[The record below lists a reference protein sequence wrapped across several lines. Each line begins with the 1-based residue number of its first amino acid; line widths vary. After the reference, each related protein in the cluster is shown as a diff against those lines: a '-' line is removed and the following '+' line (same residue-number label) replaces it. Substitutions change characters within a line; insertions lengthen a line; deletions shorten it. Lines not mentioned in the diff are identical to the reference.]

1 MANSGN
7 LPYPPVTQQPGFPAY
22 PEVQQPPAYGVPG
35 QTLGTS
41 TFGGPPGLNNLT
53 HVDHLIVRQK
63 KILTAWVTKNNFDI
77 SDNAG
82 TELFKAA
89 EQSQSNVGNRLCCG
103 AHGAWRTVDMMIHD
117 LQGNALIQVNRPF
130 AYCDQVMS
138 VCSPPGNDIGSITQ
152 EWAMWSPKYT
162 VKDQGGNVAFIIE
175 GPHECCICSCG
186 ADIEFKV
193 YTADGATEIGKISK
207 QWAGYFNEAFIGCD
221 IFGINF
227 PKDLDVTKK
236 ALLLG
241 ATFLID
247 YNFFEKSI
255 DGKQQRQS
263 KTIGPWLIIL
273 GLFIFMFLLPLF
285 YF

>member
-1 MANSGN
+1 M
-7 LPYPPVTQQPGFPAY
+7 
-22 PEVQQPPAYGVPG
+22 
-35 QTLGTS
+35 
-41 TFGGPPGLNNLT
+41 
-53 HVDHLIVRQK
+53 
-63 KILTAWVTKNNFDI
+63 
-77 SDNAG
+77 
-82 TELFKAA
+82 
-89 EQSQSNVGNRLCCG
+89 
-103 AHGAWRTVDMMIHD
+103 
-117 LQGNALIQVNRPF
+117 
-130 AYCDQVMS
+130 
-138 VCSPPGNDIGSITQ
+138 
-152 EWAMWSPKYT
+152 
-162 VKDQGGNVAFIIE
+162 
-175 GPHECCICSCG
+175 CSCG

-193 YTADGATEIGKISK
+193 YAADGATEIGKISK

>member
-1 MANSGN
+1 M
-7 LPYPPVTQQPGFPAY
+7 LIWFQ
-22 PEVQQPPAYGVPG
+22 
-35 QTLGTS
+35 
-41 TFGGPPGLNNLT
+41 
-53 HVDHLIVRQK
+53 VDHLIVRQK

-162 VKDQGGNVAFIIE
+162 VKDQGGKVAFII
-175 GPHECCICSCG
+175 GNLILH
-186 ADIEFKV
+186 
-193 YTADGATEIGKISK
+193 
-207 QWAGYFNEAFIGCD
+207 
-221 IFGINF
+221 NF
-227 PKDLDVTKK
+227 VH
-236 ALLLG
+236 
-241 ATFLID
+241 
-247 YNFFEKSI
+247 
-255 DGKQQRQS
+255 
-263 KTIGPWLIIL
+263 
-273 GLFIFMFLLPLF
+273 
-285 YF
+285 